1 MNTVPLL
8 AHGDLDAV
16 FAWTPEGPI
25 SVGDYLADARQLA
38 EQLPATGYLLNL
50 CHDRYRFAV
59 GFAAGLLRGMT
70 SLQPSS
76 QSPETF
82 RRLQAEYAGLVCLCD
97 GAADTL
103 DLPRL
108 DFPSDFSAT
117 STVNRK
123 KEAKTTSAIPEFPAD
138 HLAAILFTSGSTG
151 LPQAQR
157 KTWGKLVANG
167 RSEAIALGLDRQPHA
182 IVGTV
187 PVQHSYGFE
196 STFLLALHGGCAFW
210 AGKPFYPQDIAG
222 ALAAVP
228 QPRLLV
234 TTPFHLSALLS
245 AEIELP
251 PVDLLLSATAPLS
264 TTLAAQAEARTGAPM
279 REIYGSTESGQLAT
293 RRTTDGAAWTL
304 LPGVRLEQDGD
315 DTVACDGHVEGRV
328 ALSDLIELLPD
339 QPTQPL
345 QQFLLHG
352 RHADLI
358 NIAGKR
364 TSLAYLNHQLGAVPG
379 VVDGAFFLPDEE
391 GPDGITRLTAFVV
404 APGLTAR
411 QVSVELRQ
419 RIDAIFLPRPLVLV
433 DQLPRNSTGKLP
445 RAELQA
451 LYTAKVSHGGR

>member
-1 MNTVPLL
+1 MNTAPLL

-16 FAWTPEGPI
+16 FAWSADGPV
-25 SVGDYLADARQLA
+25 SVSNYLADAHRLA

-76 QSPETF
+76 QSAETF

-97 GAADTL
+97 DAAETL

-108 DFPSDFSAT
+108 DFPADFSVTPA
-117 STVNRK
+117 VNRE
-123 KEAKTTSAIPEFPAD
+123 KEPKTESAIPQIPAERI
-138 HLAAILFTSGSTG
+138 AAILFTSGSTG

-167 RSEAIALGLDRQPHA
+167 RAEAFALGLDRQPHA

-210 AGKPFYPQDIAG
+210 TGKPFYPQDIAS
-222 ALAAVP
+222 ALATVP

-234 TTPFHLSALLS
+234 TTPFHLSALLA

-251 PVDLLLSATAPLS
+251 PVDMLLSATAPLS
-264 TTLAAQAEARTGAPM
+264 TVLAAAAEARTSAPM
-279 REIYGSTESGQLAT
+279 LEIYGSTESGQLAS

-304 LPGVRLEQDGD
+304 LPGVRLEQDGE
-315 DTVACDGHVEGRV
+315 DTVACAGHVEGRV

-339 QPTQPL
+339 QR
-345 QQFLLHG
+345 FLLHG

-379 VVDGAFFLPDEE
+379 VVDGSFFLPDEA
-391 GPDGITRLTAFVV
+391 GPDGVTRLTAFVV
-404 APGLTAR
+404 APKLTAR
-411 QVSVELRQ
+411 QVTVELRQ

-433 DQLPRNSTGKLP
+433 DKLPRNSTGKLP
-445 RAELQA
+445 RGDLQA
-451 LYTAKVSHGGR
+451 LYAEKVSHGRG

>member
-1 MNTVPLL
+1 MSTAPLL
-8 AHGDLDAV
+8 THDNPAAIV
-16 FAWTPEGPI
+16 AWRPDGPV
-25 SVGDYLADARQLA
+25 SVAAYLADATALA

-50 CHDRYRFAV
+50 CHDRYHFAV

-76 QSPETF
+76 QSTTTF
-82 RRLQAEYAGLVCLCD
+82 RRLQAGYPDLVCLCD
-97 GAADTL
+97 GSTDTQ
-103 DLPRL
+103 DLPRF
-108 DFPSDFSAT
+108 DFPARDLLAGR
-117 STVNRK
+117 RK
-123 KEAKTTSAIPEFPAD
+123 QTADICVPAIPFD

-157 KTWGKLVANG
+157 KTWGKLAANG
-167 RSEAIALGLDRQPHA
+167 RAEAVALGLLDRPHT

-196 STFLLALHGGCAFW
+196 STFLLALHGACSFW
-210 AGKPFYPQDIAG
+210 AGKPFFPQDIAG

-234 TTPFHLSALLS
+234 STPFHLSTLL
-245 AEIELP
+245 AAGIELP
-251 PVDLLLSATAPLS
+251 PLDLLLSATAPLS
-264 TTLAAQAEARTGAPM
+264 ATLANEAEARTGAPLL
-279 REIYGSTESGQLAT
+279 EIYGSTESGQLAS

-304 LPGVRLEQDGD
+304 LSDVRLEQAADE
-315 DTVACDGHVEGRV
+315 TVACDGHVEGRV
-328 ALSDLIELLPD
+328 PLGDRIELLPD
-339 QPTQPL
+339 GR
-345 QQFLLHG
+345 FLLHG

-364 TSLAYLNHQLGAVPG
+364 TSLAYLNHQLCAIPG
-379 VVDGAFFLPDEE
+379 VVDGTFFLPDDQVA
-391 GPDGITRLTAFVV
+391 DGVTRLSAFVV

-411 QVSVELRQ
+411 QLGIALRQ

-433 DQLPRNSTGKLP
+433 DGLPRNSTGKLP

-451 LYTAKVSHGGR
+451 LYAEKIAHGRS